1 MKCLQNLL
9 AWQVFVAACRTRSIS
24 EAAVLTDIDLPKA
37 SRLIAGLE
45 KELGKSLFDKT
56 RRPIQPTAEAEKL
69 RAAIEPLVTGFQE
82 ILEPK
87 KEAGGEQI
95 IRFAAP
101 IELAQEYF
109 SEQLFRYSG
118 LFPGVAFAVVP
129 ETGPDEVRRGEV
141 DVAVL
146 NRRPADPAG
155 LIIRNYNNSTT
166 VPLAT
171 PEYLRR
177 AGIPEKPSDL
187 AKHEGLLLKAYNDE
201 AVTGE
206 LFCGKASEP
215 LVWRRTFVT
224 HDQLTLK
231 RLLLEHHGITVD
243 LALLHV
249 EDEIREG
256 RVVPILEGWTRA
268 PRYMCLVD
276 RREEELNNAKLRN
289 FVLWMTATAR
299 EDMQKRTV
307 DNFTWLRDA
316 YRRFAEARAAGLV

>member
-24 EAAVLTDIDLPKA
+24 EAAVLADIDLPKA

-166 VPLAT
+166 VPSQRPSTSVAPGSRKSPQT
-171 PEYLRR
+171 SRSMKAFFSRPTTT
-177 AGIPEKPSDL
+177 KPSPGSFSAGKPL
-187 AKHEGLLLKAYNDE
+187 SRLS
-201 AVTGE
+201 GE
-206 LFCGKASEP
+206 EP
-215 LVWRRTFVT
+215 SSRSSSSR
-224 HDQLTLK
+224 
-231 RLLLEHHGITVD
+231 
-243 LALLHV
+243 
-249 EDEIREG
+249 
-256 RVVPILEGWTRA
+256 
-268 PRYMCLVD
+268 
-276 RREEELNNAKLRN
+276 
-289 FVLWMTATAR
+289 
-299 EDMQKRTV
+299 
-307 DNFTWLRDA
+307 
-316 YRRFAEARAAGLV
+316 